1 MIQINLIQKRLLSE
15 LYNEMPYSSK
25 TLGNLLGVSD
35 RTIRNE
41 IIKLNEVLKDHG
53 AQIAA
58 KARTGCELEVTDR
71 AAFSKFC
78 AQLGIDSEY
87 MTRIPEY
94 LQLAHA
100 LIRTIICS
108 EKPLHLADLAEMYY
122 TNITT
127 VKNAVTNAREIL
139 REYHLS
145 ITNSR
150 NGLQILGREHDIR
163 ILLVNEYNFM
173 QISDMVDTSDEAY
186 RHLFSFDPLKMV
198 QIMSAVAEVQMNFDS
213 QNYNLSIYSIR
224 YIAGL
229 ILISEVRQKKGHV
242 LEYDSRTV
250 LNLTEYRSYLVAT
263 QLAARLHE
271 ILGYKPDEMH
281 TVLLTM
287 CFAGLRIIRTY
298 TEEISKNY
306 LVCRRFA
313 IELIDYLSDINHFGL
328 LRNDNVL
335 INNVSYYLMSYMMR
349 ADHGIVTSQFSGE
362 HIRQMPPMAQKL
374 SMQAFFYLY
383 REYQLPYSKEEIH
396 RLANIFHPALGRNR
410 SQIIQLNACV
420 VSKTDMTAGAGTAE
434 RLKRNFGS
442 ILNKVDVFE
451 LYQLRNIDLSE
462 YDVMFTTYEESE
474 VRMFT
479 DQPLPHMYHL
489 GLFFHTIDKNRIYAF
504 LTSVLNYKSNLNTP
518 YRFLNQKN
526 LYYGVKASNEQECL
540 RLLCE
545 YLENDIDNAQQLQ
558 SELEIME
565 YTMPSDAS
573 NNVVM
578 VSGLL
583 PHADKTMLSI
593 MVLEKPVL
601 WGYKVNKAQIIV
613 YWDQGMNDTMSSLFE
628 FGYLPNFIQHV
639 CSRQEF
645 IEALI
650 AGESCD
656 RINEMI
662 AGYQTVTF

>member
-1 MIQINLIQKRLLSE
+1 MIQISLIQKRLLSE
-15 LYNEMPYSSK
+15 LYNGTPYSSK

-35 RTIRNE
+35 RTVRNE
-41 IIKLNEVLKDHG
+41 IMKLNEVLRDHG
-53 AQIAA
+53 AQVTA
-58 KARTGCELEVTDR
+58 KARTGCMLEVTDN
-71 AAFSKFC
+71 AAFAEFC
-78 AQLGIDSEY
+78 STHGIDSEY
-87 MTRIPEY
+87 MTRLPEY

-108 EKPLHLADLAEMYY
+108 EAPLHLTDLAEMYY
-122 TNITT
+122 TNITA
-127 VKNAVTNAREIL
+127 VKNAVSSAREIL
-139 REYHLS
+139 REYHLT
-145 ITNSR
+145 ITSTR
-150 NGLQILGREHDIR
+150 GGLQILGREHDIR
-163 ILLVNEYNFM
+163 VLLVNEYGFM
-173 QISDMVDTSDEAY
+173 NSSDMVDTSNEEY
-186 RHLFSFDPLKMV
+186 RRLFAFDKQKIQ
-198 QIMSAVAEVQMNFDS
+198 QILHAVAEIQKGFDAR
-213 QNYNLSIYSIR
+213 NYNLSVYSIN

-229 ILISEVRQKKGHV
+229 ILISEVRQRKGHQ

-250 LNLTEYRSYLVAT
+250 LNLSEYRSYLVAR
-263 QLAARLHE
+263 QLVVRLRE
-271 ILGYKPDEMH
+271 ILGYQLDEMH
-281 TVLLTM
+281 TVMLTM

-328 LRNDNVL
+328 FRNDNIL
-335 INNVSYYLMSYMMR
+335 INSISFYLMSYMMR
-349 ADHGIVTSQFSGE
+349 ADHGIVTTQFSE
-362 HIRQMPPMAQKL
+362 DRVKQLPPMAQKL

-383 REYQLPYSKEEIH
+383 REYQLPYSREEIH
-396 RLANIFHPALGRNR
+396 RLANVFHPALGRKR
-410 SQIIQLNACV
+410 LEIIQLNACV
-420 VSKTDMTAGAGTAE
+420 VSRIDMTTAAGTAE

-451 LYQLRNIDLSE
+451 IYQLKDIDLSG
-462 YDVMFTTYEESE
+462 YDVMFSTYEESDL
-474 VRMFT
+474 RSFT
-479 DQPLPHMYHL
+479 DQPLPQLYHL

-504 LTSVLNYKSNLNTP
+504 LTSVLNYKSNIDAP
-518 YRFLNQKN
+518 FRFLDSKN
-526 LYYGVKASNEQECL
+526 LYYGVKAANEQDCL

-565 YTMPSDAS
+565 YTMPSYVS
-573 NNVVM
+573 NSVVM

-583 PHADKTMLSI
+583 PHAERTMLSI
-593 MVLEKPVL
+593 MVLEKPIL

-628 FGYLPNFIQHV
+628 FGYLPNFIQNV
-639 CSRQEF
+639 CNKQEF

-650 AGESCD
+650 AGEPCS

-662 AGYQTVTF
+662 AGYQAVSF